1 LTVSFTMQM
10 QEVKRR
16 GSAGFEGPPMPARQ
30 GSVGFVDLDDTP
42 SSDSSTAV
50 MGVTDVVLPGKC
62 SPNSVAPLPIPP
74 AGSSPKTG
82 ETRSAVNSAAGFAGG
97 VVSVG
102 AGGAVAAVSAVSAVV
117 AAGGVAAAGAG
128 GAVVAA
134 VSGAFSRSVGE
145 PDDPGSRQ
153 VAVEVIDYS
162 SARLETRKG
171 MVDADDIHA
180 DAYVGSVG
188 MQRPEWAAV
197 RWVNMDVDAE
207 QPSHHRVLKH
217 VLVDALGQHA
227 AELALDSMLA
237 TGQRAKAHLF
247 GEVLFIVSKIPSLPE
262 QFNNT
267 RALRDELDDGELEGV
282 IEFELIVFLVNVQK
296 GTLSTI
302 QVQTGRAQKGRVAA
316 CVRACVRAC
325 AQQPPHLSTRAHAH
339 ARSHTHYTLHGGLRH
354 NAPLRP
360 LRPGRQR
367 RGRMGRSARL
377 HRSQRGGAPRR
388 AQPHRGDPALEPAE
402 RGAAR
407 VRPHRRVLWG
417 DHRPDA

>member
-1 LTVSFTMQM
+1 
-10 QEVKRR
+10 
-16 GSAGFEGPPMPARQ
+16 
-30 GSVGFVDLDDTP
+30 
-42 SSDSSTAV
+42 
-50 MGVTDVVLPGKC
+50 
-62 SPNSVAPLPIPP
+62 
-74 AGSSPKTG
+74 
-82 ETRSAVNSAAGFAGG
+82 
-97 VVSVG
+97 
-102 AGGAVAAVSAVSAVV
+102 
-117 AAGGVAAAGAG
+117 
-128 GAVVAA
+128 
-134 VSGAFSRSVGE
+134 
-145 PDDPGSRQ
+145 
-153 VAVEVIDYS
+153 
-162 SARLETRKG
+162 

-325 AQQPPHLSTRAHAH
+325 A
-339 ARSHTHYTLHGGLRH
+339 RSHTHYTLHGGLRH

-367 RGRMGRSARL
+367 RGRMGRSAQL